1 MASLS
6 KDNGGWR
13 ILFVCPATR
22 KRRTIRTGKCAKKN
36 AETARNMIE
45 RLIEA
50 KQHGSALDGQTIE
63 WLKGI
68 DGKLRE
74 RLAKVGL
81 VSPSE
86 DTAIGE
92 FLRSYIVGHKVKQS
106 TIEHLERVEKDLVEF
121 FGSDKRIDAV
131 TEADAEDFARWLRH
145 DRGLGDNTARRRI
158 GRAKQFFN
166 RAVGRRMVAQNPFKG
181 QQSVVHANE
190 ERFYFVSK
198 ADTAKI
204 LGACPNAQWRLI
216 VTLSR
221 YGGIRVPSE
230 LVPLRWSDVDW
241 EGGRLTVTS
250 PKTEHH
256 QGKAYRVIPLFPE
269 LREALQDCFE
279 SAPDGAE
286 YVIEGRYRSATKN
299 LRTGFLR
306 IVRRAGLEPWE
317 KPFQNMRS
325 SRETEL
331 AEDWPL
337 HVVVKWCGNSQ
348 PVAAK
353 HYLQVTDEHF
363 EKAVQKPAQK
373 PAQSPHF
380 SAHQGSPKKPQNP
393 VFSEKD
399 EVCGTVNKRQ
409 APRQGLEP
417 WTKRLTAACST
428 N

>member
-1 MASLS
+1 M
-6 KDNGGWR
+6 
-13 ILFVCPATR
+13 
-22 KRRTIRTGKCAKKN
+22 
-36 AETARNMIE
+36 
-45 RLIEA
+45 
-50 KQHGSALDGQTIE
+50 
-63 WLKGI
+63 
-68 DGKLRE
+68 
-74 RLAKVGL
+74 
-81 VSPSE
+81 
-86 DTAIGE
+86 
-92 FLRSYIVGHKVKQS
+92 
-106 TIEHLERVEKDLVEF
+106 
-121 FGSDKRIDAV
+121 
-131 TEADAEDFARWLRH
+131 
-145 DRGLGDNTARRRI
+145 
-158 GRAKQFFN
+158 
-166 RAVGRRMVAQNPFKG
+166 
-181 QQSVVHANE
+181 
-190 ERFYFVSK
+190 
-198 ADTAKI
+198 
-204 LGACPNAQWRLI
+204 
-216 VTLSR
+216 
-221 YGGIRVPSE
+221 
-230 LVPLRWSDVDW
+230 
-241 EGGRLTVTS
+241 
-250 PKTEHH
+250 
-256 QGKAYRVIPLFPE
+256 IPLFPE

-279 SAPDGAE
+279 AAPDRAE
-286 YVIEGRYRSATKN
+286 YVIEDRYRSATKN

-380 SAHQGSPKKPQNP
+380 SAHQGSSKKAQNP

-399 EVCGTVNKRQ
+399 EACGVLSVCR

>member
-6 KDNGGWR
+6 KDGNGWR
-13 ILFVCPATR
+13 VLFVCPSTG
-22 KRRTIRTGKCAKKN
+22 KRPTVRLGKCAKKN
-36 AETARNMIE
+36 AETARNMVE
-45 RLIEA
+45 KLVEA
-50 KQHGSALDGQTIE
+50 KQYGSALDGQTVE

-86 DTAIGE
+86 DTTIGE

-106 TIEHLERVEKDLVEF
+106 TIEHLERVEKDMVEF

-198 ADTAKI
+198 ADTARI

-241 EGGRLTVTS
+241 DGGAVNRHE
-250 PKTEHH
+250 PEDRAPPG
-256 QGKAYRVIPLFPE
+256 QGVSSDSFVP
-269 LREALQDCFE
+269 
-279 SAPDGAE
+279 
-286 YVIEGRYRSATKN
+286 
-299 LRTGFLR
+299 
-306 IVRRAGLEPWE
+306 RASGGPPGL
-317 KPFQNMRS
+317 
-325 SRETEL
+325 L
-331 AEDWPL
+331 
-337 HVVVKWCGNSQ
+337 
-348 PVAAK
+348 
-353 HYLQVTDEHF
+353 
-363 EKAVQKPAQK
+363 
-373 PAQSPHF
+373 
-380 SAHQGSPKKPQNP
+380 
-393 VFSEKD
+393 
-399 EVCGTVNKRQ
+399 
-409 APRQGLEP
+409 
-417 WTKRLTAACST
+417 
-428 N
+428 